1 MLYAGIGSRETPANV
16 LKLMTRVATRLAAR
30 GYTLRSGGCEGADIA
45 FELGATS
52 KVIVLP
58 WKNYNGSDSQ
68 HYHITADA
76 LALAASI
83 HPAWERC
90 SYGARKLHARN
101 CQIIL
106 GQNLDQPV
114 DFVVC
119 WHQGTGG
126 TMQGVRLAIQRGIP
140 VVNLADPNWVQ
151 QIVDILNK
159 KEVK

>member
-30 GYTLRSGGCEGADIA
+30 GYTLRSGGCDGADIA
-45 FELGATS
+45 FEQGATS
-52 KVIVLP
+52 KEIFLP

-68 HYHITADA
+68 HYYITADA

-140 VVNLADPNWVQ
+140 VVNLADPDWAQ
-151 QIVDILNK
+151 QIVNILNK
-159 KEVK
+159 NK

>member
-1 MLYAGIGSRETPANV
+1 MIYAGIGSRETPANV

-30 GYTLRSGGCEGADIA
+30 GYTLRSGGCEGADVA
-45 FELGATS
+45 FEQGATS
-52 KVIVLP
+52 KEIFLP

-76 LALAASI
+76 LTLAASI

-114 DFVVC
+114 DFVIC

-140 VVNLADPNWVQ
+140 VINLADPNWVQ

>member
-30 GYTLRSGGCEGADIA
+30 GYTLRSGGCEGADVA
-45 FELGATS
+45 FEQGATS
-52 KVIVLP
+52 KEIFLP

-90 SYGARKLHARN
+90 SNGARKLHARN

-126 TMQGVRLAIQRGIP
+126 TMQGVRLAKQRGIP
-140 VVNLADPNWVQ
+140 VINLADPNWAQ
-151 QIVDILNK
+151 QIVNILNK
-159 KEVK
+159 GV